1 MPWTLWSWWSLIMSN
16 LIKKS
21 SSCTSDVT
29 IPLWSV
35 KRFANSFGLSFVN
48 VFASRLIKSSNLL
61 FLTTSNVAQPV
72 ASEHRFS
79 PGIQALPNHE
89 PMAWMKQPRHRD
101 HRRGKVQSG
110 SEAKTLFGLLK
121 MCKSWRKVLKNTST
135 VHWRERVHFFQQLSK
150 WLVNLLPYGP
160 TSRLEALDAAMHV
173 SCARAFLPRL
183 QEPHGPPTFTATDD
197 KQPHWDFRGEES
209 KRAKYTTE

>member
-35 KRFANSFGLSFVN
+35 KRFANSFGLSFFFLKLASFVN
-48 VFASRLIKSSNLL
+48 VFASRLIKSSNLR

-110 SEAKTLFGLLK
+110 SEAKTCKDYWRCVKVEEKLYIYQYCLLK
-121 MCKSWRKVLKNTST
+121 RACS
-135 VHWRERVHFFQQLSK
+135 FFFNNLSK
-150 WLVNLLPYGP
+150 
-160 TSRLEALDAAMHV
+160 
-173 SCARAFLPRL
+173 
-183 QEPHGPPTFTATDD
+183 
-197 KQPHWDFRGEES
+197 
-209 KRAKYTTE
+209 